1 MILHKTRQYVFRID
15 GRRPPASVGNKAFNI
30 HRLIQMGGRVP
41 KTYAISWEAYDRYVQ
56 DHVSILEELRQQLT
70 YVLDPTGTYAVRSS
84 ANIEDALEGSFAGQF
99 KTILGVQ
106 GEQAIMTA
114 IQSIWSSVNSPGVK
128 AYLEK
133 LPIQQRELHMG
144 ILVQEMVKP
153 VVSGV
158 AFSRNPITG
167 EDEIIVEAV
176 LGTGTT
182 LVQEGVTPL
191 HWVNRSGLWKTF
203 PHKSPIETGLIAM
216 VCNDTR
222 QITASFKVAI
232 DLEWVYDGQ
241 ELFWVQMREISSL
254 IHLTTYSNRIAKEV
268 LPGMV
273 KPLIW
278 SINVPLINSVW
289 VELLTELVGKN
300 ELRFDDLAKS
310 FYYRTYFNISA
321 LGRIWD
327 VFGMPRESLEIMM
340 GILPRAEGQRIFK
353 PTWWM
358 MRLMPRL
365 LSFTWKKW
373 NLGTRFEIDYP
384 RLRLI
389 PDDYS
394 WDNADKRSESELLAE
409 IDRLYQD
416 LHPLVYYNINI
427 PLLMAIY
434 NALFN
439 NYLKKAGVDPAQFDL
454 MAGMTEQLEYA
465 PEFYLRNLQYEFSRL
480 DPATQ
485 EKIKKSSYDEF
496 QLVPGI
502 RDFQGKV
509 ADFMV
514 RFGHLSDSGNDFS
527 SVPWREKP
535 DMVIKLLSQEPVAEL
550 RAAKV
555 SFNDL
560 KLPRL
565 TFSWVKLLYEKA
577 RKFRFYREQISSLYT
592 HAYGCFRPY
601 FLALGRHF
609 TALGVLSEPEDIFYL
624 DRVEIEEIVSST
636 LDMQNPIA
644 TRQSNQDYGSLAR
657 RRKAEMISC
666 RDVQLPT
673 LIFGNVPPVADT
685 SDEEKL
691 TGVPTSRGYYS
702 GPTRVVHGLEDFN
715 KVLPGDVLVIP
726 FSDVSWSILFSRA
739 KAIIAESGGMLSHS
753 SILAREYQIPAVVSV
768 PGAMQLQDEMLVT
781 VDGYRGEVILHTKA
795 GIQQNE
801 VLN

>member
-1 MILHKTRQYVFRID
+1 MALHRSRQFVIQID
-15 GRRPPASVGNKAFNI
+15 GRRPPASAGNKALNL
-30 HRLIQMGGRVP
+30 HRLIQKGARVP
-41 KTYAISWEAYDRYVQ
+41 KTYAISWEAYDSYVQ
-56 DHVSILEELRQQLT
+56 DNVSILEELRQQLT
-70 YVLDPTGTYAVRSS
+70 NVLDPTGTFAVRSS

-106 GEQAIMTA
+106 GEQAILTA
-114 IQSIWSSVNSPGVK
+114 IRSIWSSVNSPGVK

-144 ILVQEMVKP
+144 VLVQEMVNP

-167 EDEIIVEAV
+167 EDEVIVEAV
-176 LGTGTT
+176 LGAGTA

-191 HWVNRSGLWKTF
+191 RWVNHSGLWKSF
-203 PHKSPIETGLIAM
+203 PHNSNIETSLIDM
-216 VCNDTR
+216 VCNYTR
-222 QITASFKVAI
+222 QIAASFKEAV

-241 ELFWVQMREISSL
+241 ELFWVQMREICSL
-254 IHLTTYSNRIAKEV
+254 KNLATYSNRIAKEV
-268 LPGMV
+268 LPGMI

-278 SINVPLINSVW
+278 SINIPLINSVW
-289 VELLTELVGKN
+289 VELLTELVGRN
-300 ELRFDDLAKS
+300 ELRIDDLAKS

-340 GILPRAEGQRIFK
+340 GILPRPEGQRIFK
-353 PTWWM
+353 PTWQM
-358 MRLMPRL
+358 MRLLPRL
-365 LSFTWKKW
+365 LSFTWRKW
-373 NLGTRFEIDYP
+373 NLEKRFEIDYP
-384 RLRLI
+384 RLRRL
-389 PDDYS
+389 PDAYS
-394 WDNADKRSESELLAE
+394 WQNTDKQSESELLAE
-409 IDRLYQD
+409 INRLYQD

-427 PLLMAIY
+427 PILMAIY

-439 NYLKKAGVDPAQFDL
+439 NYIKKAGVDPAQFDL

-465 PEFYLRNLQYEFSRL
+465 PDIFLRNLQHDFSRL

-485 EKIKKSSYDEF
+485 EQIKKSSYDEF
-496 QLVPGI
+496 QHVPGI
-502 RDFQGKV
+502 RDFQEQV

-514 RFGHLSDSGNDFS
+514 RFGYLSDSGNDFS
-527 SVPWREKP
+527 SIPWREKP

-550 RAAKV
+550 HAIKV

-560 KLPRL
+560 KLHRL
-565 TFSWVKLLYEKA
+565 TSYWIKLLHEKA
-577 RKFRFYREQISSLYT
+577 RKFRLYREQISSLYT
-592 HAYGCFRPY
+592 LAYGCFRPY
-601 FLALGRHF
+601 FLALGSRF
-609 TALGVLSEPEDIFYL
+609 TACGVLSEPEDIFYL
-624 DRVEIEEIVSST
+624 DRVEIEKIVSSI
-636 LDMQNPIA
+636 LDIQNSIP
-644 TRQSNQDYGSLAR
+644 TKQQNQDFGSLAR
-657 RRKAEMISC
+657 RRKAEMLSC
-666 RDVQLPT
+666 WDMQLPT
-673 LIFGNVPPVADT
+673 VIFGNAPPVVDT

-726 FSDVSWSILFSRA
+726 YSDVSWSILFNRA

-781 VDGYRGEVILHTKA
+781 VDGYRGEVILHAKA
-795 GIQQNE
+795 GILQNE
-801 VLN
+801 VPN